1 MALAQPAL
9 ITILSNTKAPYNIS
23 TLTAEAAK
31 GALSSQGIDLMR
43 GKVADLIRMRAELIT
58 ALDTLRCIGLG
69 TPIGSNSANF
79 LLVPI
84 LKNGSSS
91 NQDFDNERSARIY
104 KRLAEQMGV
113 VVRYRGSE
121 HGCGGCLRITI
132 GSKEENEVLV
142 ERLKK
147 ALEEEE

>member
-31 GALSSQGIDLMR
+31 GALSLEGIDLMR
-43 GKVADLIRMRAELIT
+43 GKTAHLIRMRAGLIA
-58 ALDTLRCIGLG
+58 ALDTLRCFSLG
-69 TPIGSNSANF
+69 TPIGSNTANF
-79 LLVPI
+79 LLVPV
-84 LKNGSSS
+84 LKQGSSN
-91 NQDFDNERSARIY
+91 NQDFDNERSARVY

-121 HGCGGCLRITI
+121 HGCGGCLRITV
-132 GSKEENEVLV
+132 GSEEENEVLLK
-142 ERLKK
+142 RLRQ
-147 ALEEEE
+147 ALEEEK